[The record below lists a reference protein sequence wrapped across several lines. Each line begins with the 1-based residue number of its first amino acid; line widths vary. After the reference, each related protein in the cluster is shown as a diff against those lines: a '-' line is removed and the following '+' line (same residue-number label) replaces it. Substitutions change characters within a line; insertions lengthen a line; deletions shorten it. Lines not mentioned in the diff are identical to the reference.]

1 MIFASI
7 SFFHFFL
14 ILFLSFII
22 SFFLYF
28 FREKRLK
35 DLSIFIKFF
44 LFVLRFGT
52 CFLILILLL
61 NPYIEN
67 KKEIIEKPIFVIFQD
82 NSFSIISN
90 KDSSFYKSD
99 YKDSLNE
106 FLISLKNNL
115 NVEFFLFGNHV
126 RNDSISFD
134 DKFSDISSIFN
145 YSEDIFSHSNVGGY
159 LLLSDGI
166 FNKGK
171 NPLYIQKK
179 LNAPLYCL
187 ALGDTNKL
195 RDLSIHS
202 IDYNKI
208 GFPGN
213 ELPVELTFRA
223 NNLKGEKIKLIVK
236 SKKNKIYESVID
248 IETMDYFKT
257 ISFYVRSKKAGLNKF
272 DVSISLIS
280 SEKEHNINNNFSS
293 FYIDIVNKEKDI
305 LMLYEFPH
313 PDVVAIKSAIQLD
326 QQYQIDV
333 VRASDFKKDITK
345 YDLVILYQCDSLD
358 DEIQQI
364 KKNNIPIWY
373 IIGQQSNFSK
383 INKIQ
388 NTIYFNE
395 YASFFYEV
403 FVSSNQ
409 FFEKFNLGEDVLQMI
424 SNSPPLINTKGFS
437 LNGDVKVLFNEKS
450 MVSSEENP
458 ICFFAKN
465 NQECFLIS
473 EGIWRWRLNNFL
485 QKSNHNSFNTLIIQI
500 VKNLLIK
507 NNKDRFRLNYRS
519 VSDFGE
525 SLIFDAE
532 LYDENLE
539 KIPNKDINL
548 SLKNSENVLFE
559 YSFISIGD
567 EYVLNIGQLNPGDYQ
582 FVAKTNHDGKTFSK
596 KGSFLVKNSLLEKK
610 NTVANHNLLYNLS
623 KQHDG
628 YFFHLSDMNI
638 MQNKILNS
646 DNYESLIHYES
657 EKTSLY
663 NSIVPLILILFFLI
677 LEWFCRKKFIGY

>member
-333 VRASDFKKDITK
+333 VRASDFKKDMRA
-345 YDLVILYQCDSLD
+345 V
-358 DEIQQI
+358 
-364 KKNNIPIWY
+364 
-373 IIGQQSNFSK
+373 
-383 INKIQ
+383 
-388 NTIYFNE
+388 
-395 YASFFYEV
+395 
-403 FVSSNQ
+403 
-409 FFEKFNLGEDVLQMI
+409 
-424 SNSPPLINTKGFS
+424 
-437 LNGDVKVLFNEKS
+437 
-450 MVSSEENP
+450 
-458 ICFFAKN
+458 
-465 NQECFLIS
+465 
-473 EGIWRWRLNNFL
+473 GI
-485 QKSNHNSFNTLIIQI
+485 
-500 VKNLLIK
+500 
-507 NNKDRFRLNYRS
+507 
-519 VSDFGE
+519 
-525 SLIFDAE
+525 
-532 LYDENLE
+532 
-539 KIPNKDINL
+539 
-548 SLKNSENVLFE
+548 
-559 YSFISIGD
+559 
-567 EYVLNIGQLNPGDYQ
+567 
-582 FVAKTNHDGKTFSK
+582 
-596 KGSFLVKNSLLEKK
+596 
-610 NTVANHNLLYNLS
+610 
-623 KQHDG
+623 
-628 YFFHLSDMNI
+628 
-638 MQNKILNS
+638 
-646 DNYESLIHYES
+646 
-657 EKTSLY
+657 
-663 NSIVPLILILFFLI
+663 
-677 LEWFCRKKFIGY
+677 